1 MDPDEDFDQASESG
15 ASDSENE
22 GQGPVVTKKKA
33 IVPSGTGADDSDAE
47 PEDSEASDAEASD
60 AEGDE
65 NGSDVASDIGEEA
78 ADLLDPARPFSEF
91 DNDFSDDDEEEED
104 DNYLQKFDAE
114 TQKKIISEHHPE
126 LQAHNYDEVEI
137 LSRVVRDENG
147 NIIDPLHKTLP
158 FITKYEK
165 ARILGERAKQL
176 DAGAQALVE
185 VDPSVIDGY
194 LIALKEFE
202 AKAIPFIIQ
211 RPLPSGASEYWKF
224 SDLEILA

>member
-1 MDPDEDFDQASESG
+1 MDPDEDFDEASESG

-22 GQGPVVTKKKA
+22 VDRPTVIKKK
-33 IVPSGTGADDSDAE
+33 IAE
-47 PEDSEASDAEASD
+47 PVEGASDAESDASD
-60 AEGDE
+60 VEDDEDDAEE
-65 NGSDVASDIGEEA
+65 EASDVGSDIGEEA

-91 DNDFSDDDEEEED
+91 DNDFSEDEDEEED

-114 TQKKIISEHHPE
+114 LQKKIISEHHPE
-126 LQAHNYDEVEI
+126 LHAHNYDEVEI

-176 DAGAQALVE
+176 DAGAEALVE

-202 AKAIPFIIQ
+202 AKVIPFIIQ
-211 RPLPSGASEYWKF
+211 RPLPSGASEYWKI